1 MAELA
6 ADDGDYDVCTEVVV
20 VGAGAAGLVAAL
32 AAAHRGLDVIVV
44 ERDAVPKGSTSL
56 SAGLIPA
63 PGTRYQRAA
72 GISDSVEL
80 FAGDV
85 LRKAGNEPDADTVRR
100 LAGTIGPAI
109 EWLDD
114 QFDLPFSVVDNFSYP
129 GHSALRMHGLPT
141 RSGSELMDRLRTAAE
156 NSNIEIVTG
165 CAAEALI
172 CRGRSVTGIVAK
184 RGDGRRE
191 KIGSGAV
198 VLASNGYGGNRELV
212 RRHIPEIADALYF
225 GHPGNMGDAIQWG
238 EALGAATR
246 HLSGY
251 QGHGS
256 VAHPHGIL
264 ITWATITEGGFQV
277 DLDGRRF
284 FDESKG
290 YSEAAASVAAAR
302 DGVAWT
308 IFDRR
313 ISAIAAQFE
322 DFRTA
327 EKLGAI
333 IRSDS
338 VEDLASKA
346 RLPEGPLVATF
357 ADVDTAK
364 RAGAIDRFGR
374 NWANVARLEAPYCA
388 VKVTGA
394 LFHTQGGL
402 VVDDK
407 ARVVDARGEP
417 FPNLYAVGGAA
428 AGVSGSTASGYL
440 SGNGL
445 LTAVGYGFI
454 AGRSVLAER
463 HGGGAHRD

>member
-1 MAELA
+1 MTQLA
-6 ADDGDYDVCTEVVV
+6 ADDGHYDVSTDVVV

-32 AAAHRGLDVIVV
+32 AAAHRGLEVIVV

-56 SAGLIPA
+56 SAGLVPA

-72 GISDSVEL
+72 GLTDSVEQ
-80 FAGDV
+80 FAGDI
-85 LRKAGNEPDADTVRR
+85 LRKAGNEPDADTVRL
-100 LAGTIGPAI
+100 LARTIGPAI

-129 GHSALRMHGLPT
+129 GHSARRMHCLPT
-141 RSGSELMDRLRTAAE
+141 RSGAELMDRLRTAAE
-156 NSNIEIVTG
+156 NSDIQIVTG
-165 CAAEALI
+165 CTAETLI
-172 CRGRSVTGIVAK
+172 CRGRTVTGIVAK

-191 KIGSGAV
+191 KIGAGAV

-225 GHPGNMGDAIQWG
+225 GHPGNMGDAVKWG

-290 YSEAAASVAAAR
+290 YSEAAASVAAVR

-308 IFDRR
+308 IFDGR
-313 ISAIAAQFE
+313 IAEIAAQFE
-322 DFRTA
+322 DFRA
-327 EKLGAI
+327 ADKLGAI
-333 IRSDS
+333 IRGQSI
-338 VEDLASKA
+338 EELASKT
-346 RLPEGPLVATF
+346 RLPKEPLTATF
-357 ADVDTAK
+357 ADVDAAK
-364 RAGAIDRFGR
+364 GASAIDRFGR
-374 NWANVARLEAPYCA
+374 NWANVARLAAPYCA

-417 FPNLYAVGGAA
+417 FPNLFAAGGAA

-445 LTAVGYGFI
+445 LTAIGYGFI
-454 AGRSVLAER
+454 AGNSVAGVR
-463 HGGGAHRD
+463 H